1 MFQGRADKTFNK
13 LRSGELPAPPAIR
26 TLMDSDKEKTCS
38 GCGEIIQQFERY
50 YFARIRKVMVLR
62 FHLICHEAW
71 VRFRAAPEA
80 VQKRSSLSRT

>member
-1 MFQGRADKTFNK
+1 MLQARADKTFDK

-38 GCGEIIQQFERY
+38 GCGEIIGQFERFY
-50 YFARIRKVMVLR
+50 YARIRKARALR

-71 VRFRAAPEA
+71 VRFRAPEA
-80 VQKRSSLSRT
+80 QH